1 MGFCPVIEFIVSKF
15 VSVDGTLVKISVT
28 PSSLPPWQDLVGLKM
43 QIEQSPPQSDRP
55 GREKLSQGS
64 EDRKPRL
71 T

>member
-28 PSSLPPWQDLVGLKM
+28 PSHRSSLPPWQDLGGLKM
-43 QIEQSPPQSDRP
+43 PIEQSP
-55 GREKLSQGS
+55 GREKLSQGI